1 MKMREIVEKELK
13 MKHHL
18 LESPSHQKVNTSC
31 CCFTGSFGV
40 RVVFV
45 TYFTVHCIN
54 WRFNQSGIITCCSSL
69 SKPFHSCLQLRSHP
83 KNGIIRCHI
92 TLPLTCLLLFP
103 FASLC
108 LPNPLTPLFLASRIL
123 VSLQMVLET
132 CTCKCDPV
140 ELLCSLFE
148 SCVNVF
154 SAEDTKIKKQ

>member
-1 MKMREIVEKELK
+1 MFLCWVAASCSLQVNVKMREIVEKELK

-31 CCFTGSFGV
+31 CSFTGSFGV
-40 RVVFV
+40 RSVFV
-45 TYFTVHCIN
+45 TYFTVRCTN
-54 WRFNQSGIITCCSSL
+54 CRFNQSGIIKCCSSL

-108 LPNPLTPLFLASRIL
+108 LPNPLTPFFLASRIL

-132 CTCKCDPV
+132 CTCKSDPP
-140 ELLCSLFE
+140 
-148 SCVNVF
+148 
-154 SAEDTKIKKQ
+154 